1 MDSEKVMVWATSYGI
16 EPTLPEDRREGFRS
30 AALFDFAVESQ
41 KSSVDGSASVP
52 EVQVEWW
59 APAPAWMTEEQSIE
73 GKFIK
78 GVIVGRMEPSVES
91 AEKWSQF
98 LMDADEVE
106 SKIAALLALSFQDR
120 VEEHGTN
127 WILKPD
133 FLDGVE

>member
-16 EPTLPEDRREGFRS
+16 EPALPNDRREGFRS
-30 AALFDFAVESQ
+30 AAMLDFEVESR
-41 KSSVDGSASVP
+41 KSSIDGSASVP
-52 EVQVEWW
+52 EIQVEWW
-59 APAPAWMTEEQSIE
+59 APAPEWMTKEQLIE
-73 GKFIK
+73 GKYIK

-91 AEKWSQF
+91 AKKWSEF
-98 LMDADEVE
+98 LMDVDEVE
-106 SKIAALLALSFQDR
+106 PKIAALLALSFQDR